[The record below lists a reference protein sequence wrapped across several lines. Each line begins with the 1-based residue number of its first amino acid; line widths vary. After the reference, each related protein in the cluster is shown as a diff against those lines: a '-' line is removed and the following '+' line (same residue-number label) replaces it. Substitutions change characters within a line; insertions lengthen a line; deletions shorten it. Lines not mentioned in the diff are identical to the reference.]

1 MRRCFLLIALSIL
14 LVSTFA
20 IAQSPGESLFSHQ
33 CSACHGS
40 DLAGHTTFGKKANI
54 PDLRTAYIQNKSD
67 GDLLASIGR
76 GEGHKEYPHGFLSR
90 GLTIAQVKNIIT
102 YIRSMSTVAKK

>member
-1 MRRCFLLIALSIL
+1 MRRYFLLIVLSIL

-20 IAQSPGESLFSHQ
+20 FAQSPGETLFTQHCIS
-33 CSACHGS
+33 CHGT
-40 DLAGHTTFGKKANI
+40 DLAGHTTFGRKANI
-54 PDLRTAYIQNKSD
+54 PDLRTALIQNKSD

-90 GLTIAQVKNIIT
+90 GLTTAQVKNIIA
-102 YIRSMSTVAKK
+102 YIRSMSTAAKK